1 MEMMNR
7 VKGLDLVDRVDEKLC
22 TEVHKTVQEAM
33 TKIIQNKKKWRKA
46 KWLSEETLQIAE
58 KRIEVKSKG

>member
-1 MEMMNR
+1 MMNR

-33 TKIIQNKKKWRKA
+33 TKIIQNKKK
-46 KWLSEETLQIAE
+46 
-58 KRIEVKSKG
+58 